1 MKRFRWI
8 AAPLAL
14 GLLTGLLAGCATWM
28 EGSLLPLEGD
38 AAARPAAAGAA
49 EIVVD
54 DPQAQVTGSLAS
66 TTRCGHGGGTRWALT
81 RSGTARGELRWQT
94 ALQPGSY
101 EVFAYVPYCYST
113 TGSARYV
120 IAHAG
125 GETAVALD
133 QAKAAQGWHAL
144 GRYTFGA
151 QGSVT
156 LSSRTGEARSLRI
169 AFDAVKWVGFLI
181 GPVGNPLVSIAG
193 RVAGAGGAGLGGVT
207 LRLSNGATATTDPNG
222 DYVFPNLA
230 VGSYTLT
237 PVKAGYRFS
246 PTTRV
251 VNARAN
257 ATGQHFSGTASA
269 TSGFSISGRVTT
281 PEGAPV
287 SGLSLTLN
295 GGSATTTDAL
305 GNYTFAKLASGTTYT
320 VKPED
325 ARYRFGPGSRK
336 VIAAA
341 SVDYPVNGMDF
352 TATLRPTSV
361 SISGRV
367 ATPDGAGLSGVTL
380 SAGAGLSTSTDSNG
394 HYTLAG
400 LTPWTAYTVTPS
412 KAGYR
417 FSPSARTT
425 TTGSDVTGRDF
436 VANSTAFSLSGRVVD
451 AGGAGVAGVTLSL
464 SNGQTLVTGADGTYR
479 FANLTGGVYYTLIP
493 SKPGAVFSPATRYV
507 KAYSDVSGQDFVRT
521 GTASSA
527 GE

>member
-1 MKRFRWI
+1 MKRFKWI
-8 AAPLAL
+8 AASLAL
-14 GLLTGLLAGCATWM
+14 GLLTGLLTGCATWM
-28 EGSLLPLEGD
+28 EESLFPTGGD

-54 DPQAQVTGSLAS
+54 DPQAQVTGSLAR
-66 TTRCGHGGGTRWALT
+66 TTRCGYGGGTRWALT
-81 RSGTARGELRWQT
+81 RSSAARGELRWQT

-113 TGSARYV
+113 TRSARYV
-120 IAHAG
+120 VAHAG
-125 GETAVALD
+125 GETAVTLD

-144 GRYTFGA
+144 GRYTFGS

-156 LSSRTGEARSLRI
+156 LSSWTGEARSLRI
-169 AFDAVKWVGFLI
+169 AFDAVKWVGFSI
-181 GPVGNPLVSIAG
+181 GPVGNPPVSLAG

-207 LRLSNGATATTDPNG
+207 LRLSNGATATTDAGG
-222 DYVFPNLA
+222 DYAFAELA
-230 VGSYTLT
+230 AGSYTLT
-237 PVKAGYRFS
+237 PVKAGDRFS
-246 PTTRV
+246 PAPRV
-251 VNARAN
+251 VHARAD
-257 ATGQHFSGTASA
+257 AAGQNFSGAASA
-269 TSGFSISGRVTT
+269 ASGFSISGRVAT

-287 SGLSLTLN
+287 GGLSLTLN
-295 GGSATTTDAL
+295 GGRATTTEAS
-305 GNYTFAKLASGTTYT
+305 GNYTFADLASGATYT

-325 ARYRFGPGSRK
+325 ARYRFSPGSRR

-341 SVDYPVNGMDF
+341 GVDYLVNDMDF

-367 ATPDGAGLSGVTL
+367 TGADGAGLGGVTL
-380 SAGAGLSTSTDSNG
+380 STGAGPSTTTDASG

-425 TTGSDVTGRDF
+425 TTGSGVTGRDF
-436 VANSTAFSLSGRVVD
+436 VATSTAFSLSGRVAD
-451 AGGAGVAGVTLSL
+451 GQGAGIAGVTLTL
-464 SNGQTLVTGADGTYR
+464 SSGQTFVTGADGTYR
-479 FANLTGGVYYTLIP
+479 FANLPGGVYYTLVP
-493 SKPGAVFSPATRYV
+493 SKPGALFNPATRYV
-507 KAYSDVSGQDFVRT
+507 KAYSDVSGQDFVQT